1 MCDLKSIWLRE
12 IYFMEMTRE
21 KLEHNE
27 LLVCSVSI
35 RSDFYEVEDYLK
47 LKNTEYAL
55 ELKKKLCNKI

>member
-1 MCDLKSIWLRE
+1 
-12 IYFMEMTRE
+12 MEMTRE